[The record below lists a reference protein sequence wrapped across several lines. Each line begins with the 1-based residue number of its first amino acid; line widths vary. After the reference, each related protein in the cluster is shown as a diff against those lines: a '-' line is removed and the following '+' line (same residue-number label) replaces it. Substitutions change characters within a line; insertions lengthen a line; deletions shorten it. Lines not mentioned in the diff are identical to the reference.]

1 MTITKPASRDN
12 FYFSR
17 YIKLVL
23 KDDLISSLEA
33 SRTEMME
40 VLQPLSEIQ
49 STYAYQEGKWTIKEV
64 LSHCIDTERILAYR
78 ALCFS
83 RKEELMLPGFDQDL
97 YAKEDGASGVS
108 FSDLLQEYDLVR
120 RSTILL
126 FKRMNVENI
135 DFPGIASDVEISPR
149 ELGWTIAGH
158 DLHHLK
164 VIQEKYLIQNKG
176 GGHVNLN
183 LSM

>member
-1 MTITKPASRDN
+1 MTITKPASRNN

-97 YAKEDGASGVS
+97 YAKEDCRNRYFIFRFVARIRFG
-108 FSDLLQEYDLVR
+108 
-120 RSTILL
+120 
-126 FKRMNVENI
+126 
-135 DFPGIASDVEISPR
+135 
-149 ELGWTIAGH
+149 
-158 DLHHLK
+158 
-164 VIQEKYLIQNKG
+164 
-176 GGHVNLN
+176 
-183 LSM
+183 

>member
-1 MTITKPASRDN
+1 
-12 FYFSR
+12 
-17 YIKLVL
+17 
-23 KDDLISSLEA
+23 
-33 SRTEMME
+33 
-40 VLQPLSEIQ
+40 
-49 STYAYQEGKWTIKEV
+49 
-64 LSHCIDTERILAYR
+64 
-78 ALCFS
+78 
-83 RKEELMLPGFDQDL
+83 
-97 YAKEDGASGVS
+97 
-108 FSDLLQEYDLVR
+108 
-120 RSTILL
+120 
-126 FKRMNVENI
+126 MNVENI